1 MGFYKKQKNMIQ
13 MNWLK
18 SVNKIILLFLIAS
31 VGIAQ
36 NVSDFQKKYPGH
48 SELILKETQT
58 YDFSIQKNKLQVLQD
73 NYFESIIL
81 SDVGIH
87 NNSESFTYSEL
98 VPLKSFDA
106 FTIIN
111 NNGRD
116 KKIPIK
122 QTNDKNAEQNS
133 IFYSDV
139 KERKLTFSNLEIGA
153 KKVFSYQSEFLDPYL
168 LHKYIFANNIPM
180 EKSSLEIITDKDIE
194 IGYKIFNDPNNEIT
208 FNKTE
213 KKGKINYNWTLN
225 QITPLKYE
233 SNNPGYLYI
242 APHVIVYVKNYKIN
256 NKTID
261 VLGSTDQLYDY
272 YKGFVKDLNTTE
284 DEHLKQT
291 TLELTQ
297 HLSNDE
303 EKIKAIFY
311 WVKDNIKY
319 VAFENGYEGFIP
331 REAKLVNER
340 KFGDCKDMSSIITE
354 MAKYAKIPN
363 VNICWIGTRR
373 IPYTYKDI
381 STPAVD
387 DHMIASIEN
396 KDGIIFLDATDK
408 ENRFGL
414 PTGFI
419 QGKDALIKNG
429 ESYKIVTVPVVKAQ
443 DNITEEILQLKIN
456 QNKIEG
462 SGKMSI
468 HGLTRS
474 HYLSSIGDASNK
486 SRFEMIKSLVLKGNN
501 KFNLKDYKEEN
512 ISNRDL
518 PYTIAFN
525 FDLDN
530 YTIPA
535 GNELYVNLFLDKPF
549 EKLIIEK
556 DRKSMFEFDFLIK
569 NKYSFELEIPA
580 DKVVQTIPKN
590 TTLDNALMKYTINY
604 VQDNTKVTLQFEIEL
619 KKLLLDVSD
628 FDLWNE
634 SIKNLKSH
642 YSDTLILVKK

>member
-1 MGFYKKQKNMIQ
+1 MIQ

-18 SVNKIILLFLIAS
+18 SVNKITFLLLVTTF
-31 VGIAQ
+31 GIAQ
-36 NVSDFQKKYPGH
+36 NISDFQKKYPGY
-48 SELILKETQT
+48 SELILSETQT
-58 YDFSIQKNKLQVLQD
+58 YDFTIQKNKLQVLQD
-73 NYFESIIL
+73 NYYESIIL
-81 SDVGIH
+81 SDIGIQ

-111 NNGRD
+111 DNGRD

-122 QTNDKNAEQNS
+122 QTNDKNATQNS
-133 IFYSDV
+133 IFFSDV

-153 KKVFSYQSEFLDPYL
+153 KKVYSYQSEFLDPYL
-168 LHKYIFANNIPM
+168 LHKYIFANTIPM
-180 EKSSLEIITDKDIE
+180 EKSSLEINTDENIE

-208 FNKTE
+208 FNKTT

-225 QITPLKYE
+225 QVNPLKYE

-242 APHVIVYVKNYKIN
+242 APHVIVYIKNYKIN
-256 NKTID
+256 DKKID
-261 VLGSTDQLYDY
+261 VLGNTDQLYEY
-272 YKGFVKDLNTTE
+272 YKGFVKNLNTTE
-284 DEHLKQT
+284 DENLKQI

-297 HLSNDE
+297 NLLNDE

-331 REAKLVNER
+331 RDAKLVNER

-354 MAKYAKIPN
+354 MAKYANIPN

-387 DHMIASIEN
+387 DHMIASFEN
-396 KDGIIFLDATDK
+396 KDKIIFLDATDK
-408 ENRFGL
+408 ETRFGL

-419 QGKDALIKNG
+419 QGKDALIRNG
-429 ESYKIVTVPVVKAQ
+429 DYYKIVTVPIVKAQ
-443 DNITEEILQLKIN
+443 ENMTEETLKLKIN

-462 SGKMSI
+462 SGKLSI
-468 HGLTRS
+468 NGLTRS
-474 HYLSSIGDASNK
+474 RYLSSIGDASNK
-486 SRFEMIKSLVLKGNN
+486 ARFEMIKSLVLKGNN
-501 KFNLKDYKEEN
+501 KFNLKDFKEEN

-518 PYTIAFN
+518 SYNIEFY

-530 YTIPA
+530 YTIQA

-549 EKLIIEK
+549 EKIIIEK
-556 DRKSMFEFDFLIK
+556 DRKSMYEFDVLIK
-569 NKYSFELEIPA
+569 NKFNFELEIPA
-580 DKVVQTIPKN
+580 DKIVQTIPKN
-590 TTLDNALMKYTINY
+590 SSLDNELMKYSINY
-604 VQDNTKVTLQFEIEL
+604 IHTDKNVTLQFEIEL
-619 KKLLLDVSD
+619 KKILLDVSD
-628 FDLWNE
+628 FYSWNE
-634 SIKNLKSH
+634 CIKNLKSH
-642 YSDTLILVKK
+642 YNDTIILVKK

>member
-1 MGFYKKQKNMIQ
+1 

-18 SVNKIILLFLIAS
+18 SVNKITLLLLVTS

-36 NVSDFQKKYPGH
+36 NISDFQKKYPGH
-48 SELILKETQT
+48 SELILSETQT

-73 NYFESIIL
+73 NYYESIIL
-81 SDVGIH
+81 SDIGIQS
-87 NNSESFTYSEL
+87 NSESFTYSEL

-133 IFYSDV
+133 IFFSDV

-153 KKVFSYQSEFLDPYL
+153 KKVYSYQSEFLDPYL
-168 LHKYIFANNIPM
+168 LHKYIFANSVPM
-180 EKSSLEIITDKDIE
+180 EKSSLEINTDENIE
-194 IGYKIFNDPNNEIT
+194 IGYKIFNDPNNEII
-208 FNKTE
+208 FSKTE

-225 QITPLKYE
+225 QINPLKYE

-256 NKTID
+256 NKTIE
-261 VLGSTDQLYDY
+261 VLGDTDQLYEY
-272 YKGFVKDLNTTE
+272 YKGFVKNLNATE
-284 DEHLKQT
+284 DENLKQT
-291 TLELTQ
+291 TLKLTQ
-297 HLSNDE
+297 NLSSDE

-354 MAKYAKIPN
+354 MAKYANVPN

-373 IPYTYKDI
+373 IPYSYKDI

-387 DHMIASIEN
+387 DHMIASVEN
-396 KDGIIFLDATDK
+396 KEGIIFLDATDK
-408 ENRFGL
+408 ESRFGL

-419 QGKDALIKNG
+419 QGKDALIRNG
-429 ESYKIVTVPVVKAQ
+429 DSYKIVNVPVVKAH
-443 DNITEEILQLKIN
+443 DNRTEETLHLKIN

-462 SGKMSI
+462 FGTMSI

-474 HYLSSIGDASNK
+474 RYLSSIGDASNK
-486 SRFEMIKSLVLKGNN
+486 TRFEMIKSLVLKGNN
-501 KFNLKDYKEEN
+501 KFNLKDFKEEN

-518 PYTIAFN
+518 PYNIEFN
-525 FDLDN
+525 FDLAN
-530 YTIPA
+530 YTIQA
-535 GNELYVNLFLDKPF
+535 GDELYVNLFLDKPL
-549 EKLIIEK
+549 EKVVIEK

-569 NKYSFELEIPA
+569 NKFNFELEIPA
-580 DKVVQTIPKN
+580 DKAVQTIPKN
-590 TTLDNALMKYTINY
+590 ATLDNDLMKYSINY
-604 VQDNTKVTLQFEIEL
+604 VHDNNKVTLQFEIEL
-619 KKLLLDVSD
+619 KKLLLDNSD